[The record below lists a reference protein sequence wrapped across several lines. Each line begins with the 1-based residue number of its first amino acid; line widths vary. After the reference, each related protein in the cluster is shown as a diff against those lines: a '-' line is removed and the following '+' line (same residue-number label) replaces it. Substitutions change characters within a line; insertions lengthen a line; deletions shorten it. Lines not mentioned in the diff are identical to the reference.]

1 MKIERSRA
9 KRKYNYFTIIF
20 GHHVYLKASTHTS
33 RSNIYRTI
41 VLLIC
46 NLARWQIG
54 RVFVNDAGGPG
65 FDPRSSHESFFTLF
79 ARISAST
86 SVFGDPRGS
95 EMFSSCGKSAG
106 DSGKY
111 KIISVGPSVQKLRV
125 KTCSTSISC

>member
-54 RVFVNDAGGPG
+54 RAFVNDAGGPG

-86 SVFGDPRGS
+86 SVFGDSRVS
-95 EMFSSCGKSAG
+95 EMLSSCGKLNSA
-106 DSGKY
+106 STEI
-111 KIISVGPSVQKLRV
+111 KIIEIGPPVQKLRAE
-125 KTCSTSISC
+125 T